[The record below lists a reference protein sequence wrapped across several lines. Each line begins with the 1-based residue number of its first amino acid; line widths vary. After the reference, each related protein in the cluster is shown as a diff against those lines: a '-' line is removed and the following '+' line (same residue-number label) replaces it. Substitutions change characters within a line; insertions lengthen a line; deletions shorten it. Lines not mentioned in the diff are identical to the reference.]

1 MQKVSF
7 GPIWDHIQQV
17 RQQKGFQPA
26 IDLANEYLMKDPE
39 NVEAYLQ
46 LMDMYYLMGELE
58 KAEKPVDFL
67 LKRKILN
74 EYVKED
80 VLYYIKAL
88 LLAERTQWLEAKDFI
103 KKAIKS
109 DPNNIEYKRVLAM
122 VEFWSWNKSR
132 WYELMQEIIEEN
144 EMIDAEMLLNAVM
157 MALELKE
164 LEQARRYINIY
175 LNNEKKFTYF
185 TKPKEFYDKQFE
197 QFNLAL
203 MPAS

>member
-122 VEFWSWNKSR
+122 VEFWS
-132 WYELMQEIIEEN
+132 
-144 EMIDAEMLLNAVM
+144 
-157 MALELKE
+157 
-164 LEQARRYINIY
+164 
-175 LNNEKKFTYF
+175 
-185 TKPKEFYDKQFE
+185 
-197 QFNLAL
+197 
-203 MPAS
+203 

>member
-164 LEQARRYINIY
+164 LEQARRYINMY